1 MNHPSLSELYQLRN
15 KLQNEIISLKIK
27 NRAISQRFK
36 SNKELNLGEMVQYYY
51 EQCIN
56 SRDIM
61 KNRYSNGN
69 ENTKQYLDK
78 IKATEN

>member
-1 MNHPSLSELYQLRN
+1 
-15 KLQNEIISLKIK
+15 
-27 NRAISQRFK
+27 
-36 SNKELNLGEMVQYYY
+36 MVQYYY

>member
-1 MNHPSLSELYQLRN
+1 
-15 KLQNEIISLKIK
+15 
-27 NRAISQRFK
+27 
-36 SNKELNLGEMVQYYY
+36 MVQYYY

-69 ENTKQYLDK
+69 ENAKQYLDK